1 LTLISFLLIAI
12 FVTAKSGSSTNK
24 ICFGD
29 FNSVLTLQS
38 QNIYCPILYQLNFK
52 YLNNSCFFCS
62 LLPLNKVVS
71 VFKIKRFNTLK
82 IDYSGRNFKIVEKGQ
97 KMCRK
102 NFNDTV
108 RFPVELYPNVRLR
121 ESSIYLKTQEAYV
134 K

>member
-1 LTLISFLLIAI
+1 MF
-12 FVTAKSGSSTNK
+12 
-24 ICFGD
+24 
-29 FNSVLTLQS
+29 
-38 QNIYCPILYQLNFK
+38 
-52 YLNNSCFFCS
+52 FFCF